1 MRRGGNRMLTKTIT
15 EFYRKKIM
23 IATQSGRFTSYLSY
37 LVFAF
42 GLLMLKAGNTY
53 GQQYYPVQVRSFIQS
68 PSVYV
73 EDYYNP
79 DNFRVQVTLTDLMMP
94 SLDVLLKVTIQSPSG
109 GQFVSGQGV
118 RLTLSG
124 GLTYTLTT
132 EDLKELLS
140 SRNLPGLP
148 SSLQEGTYVFNFS
161 VFDAAT
167 MFPVSNPQT
176 DFASAIVLLND
187 PPLLTSPANGEV
199 LDPELSGQN
208 YMFSWTPR
216 SFSLNPQEQVR
227 YRLVIARIPA
237 GRNPYDAFLTNAF
250 VINQPFEDIAFNSFF
265 YSPDFLPLQPGA
277 TYAWQITAYEE
288 RLIGNVPEKVSMRF
302 RNQGRSDVFTFT
314 VKEHCPALFLRSPE
328 LRQHPQSGTNSVLL
342 GWNYDPAHNLYEIR
356 YRPAGSNQTW
366 TVQQQSATELFLGSD
381 QLVRGKTYEYTV
393 ACLCNT
399 WQEPVFGGTFQ
410 LPGGECEAP
419 YPVLVS
425 SNDANGITLNW
436 EPVAAAGSYKVT
448 YTDLLSGQS
457 SQTDDLQATTVTLPP
472 LTAGGYTIRID
483 AVCGSTTAQ
492 GEELR
497 LDYDEKHIAGSCPL
511 PRPFTFL
518 ALRPEAGT
526 VHHEARLS
534 WPTLSI
540 HESWQLTYWHK
551 DSVDYPHTATA
562 GSPELLVSYIADN
575 EFYHYR
581 LQYTCKGG
589 KTVTTPN
596 GGFRVDAVDGLT
608 TVTPGTADC
617 FPPAVH
623 SAEARSESSARIDWQ
638 GVKGAEEYVV
648 AYQPAD
654 GSGQEKTF
662 ITSAANAR
670 LTGLTPGIVYQ
681 YEIRC
686 RCGGQYSIAS
696 VPGEFDLS
704 QLYSN
709 NKCDTIAQLAIN
721 QITETEIQLAWTWP
735 QSVRSGYDAHTSY
748 TIRYKENG
756 QDWNQAYTIDYHPDQ
771 DMLAQYEAQST
782 FKKTIDQ
789 LSPGTTYDI
798 EVRARCGTEAARTND
813 IISGTTKEPE
823 APDCSK
829 GGSCDRTSLTPV
841 EKLEAGDTIQIA
853 DYSVLLKTIEKDSRG
868 DNLWKGTGLAEAPL
882 IGFSEHV
889 RFDVDFDSLFVNDQI
904 CVVGGRI
911 DLNVNVQLL
920 DEATREK
927 IQDLMAKTGE
937 LIDKAREVSDAVGDG
952 IKTAQEYGDKAFEY
966 FHGGGDVGRVK
977 SGGLGD
983 IPVSGDVSGIVTHDG
998 YFTIDGTQYPVE
1010 RYPVLVKD
1018 QNGQVY
1024 TVDKGKSP
1032 VNIGHYDES
1041 LKGFQDSL
1049 ASSDYIVTFSPSKK
1063 ARYAFDVWQDAYL
1076 KSVAMVPHYLSLGGK
1091 YHSAKAILPAE
1102 VDPVTFDLS
1111 GGNKN
1116 KLVFVNRDGFVFKT
1130 DGNTLNLVGG
1140 PAKDAQE
1147 VLALYDDGTKKIL
1160 AGALLLASYP
1170 RVEKKVVIVPVL
1182 PGRKITRDAKA
1193 IEEQLNKAYNP
1204 VGVHYIV
1211 EFDLSFAEN
1220 RDWCENGNC
1229 DFATGGSG
1237 LLSNNYTGVEARVID
1252 AYIEAK
1258 GADSLDEATAYLFA
1272 INITKAGKEDE
1283 ALEGKMNFE
1292 KQFGF
1297 LYAFEGQSNVAIG
1310 RTLAHELGHGNY
1322 KLHHIFDG
1330 MYLGDAARTSD
1341 NLMSYSTRTDALALN
1356 KLQWDVIHDP
1366 GVTWGVFKKD
1376 RDQEHTGV
1384 FSFNFLD
1391 PSGRV
1396 FSSKTADYPD
1406 GKDIQIAMAIEYGP
1420 VLAFSY
1426 NDGKGILY
1434 EAQFENDKFLG
1445 YKSSDGIWFK
1455 QQFVG
1460 DDDPFVSVIV
1470 KSQDNLGQLVYKW
1483 KRLEGKSFDDPL
1495 SESLKII
1502 CDHCSSEE
1510 GNSSPQIGAYSK
1522 TSGFYKL
1529 QSQVF
1534 LWDYSQIASGN
1545 YINYKETGFVSSDLS
1560 KVKYESFEFGGQNVK
1575 LIKCEADKYDFSE
1588 FKYPSLS
1595 TRQISVPSSIKDQV
1609 KQCSTTIKSN
1619 SNISIVTKE
1628 SYVIDYNVETQ
1639 TFASRTL
1646 TPFDKIPTLTQ
1657 VAGKNTN
1664 SFLVIQKEDNT
1675 YEFRVSNKAKEQL
1688 AVKYLNS
1695 KEPSAITKIG
1705 NFLTA
1710 YGEGLIFAGNEYH
1723 KAWNEIAELIG
1734 QATEEYVKVNLTDY
1748 KCPTITQYGEEHY
1761 TKYTLF
1767 LLLAKSGQNQ
1777 SNKDDVSCAQ
1787 GMGMWNGIASVPSDL
1802 VSGVAGISSV
1812 FSSDQWNKGSE
1823 WVTKYYNQPEKIDQ
1837 IIDWTSKT
1845 YKGVKAKI
1853 ADADDCEMAFYG
1865 GQLASIIVSAV
1876 LVPEGLPEKLTGM
1889 ALKASGKLIGLTIKT
1904 VGNSIEYINK
1914 FGRKVL
1920 EIYPEGF
1927 KIKWKNQILD
1937 IKDEKLLEEV
1947 TNALDNDKIS
1957 LNDAGELIIGDDA
1970 LARKL
1975 DGFLGNGGKLALLGK
1990 LKDYQNLNK
1999 WVNLF
2004 DEASDLEKLS
2014 NIDDAFSG
2022 LTQAQ
2027 LTSLNLAI
2035 KKGTT
2040 GDIRTGFGELLV
2052 KLSEGNTE
2060 VLSRI
2065 SGGGWTSSL
2074 GKFAMDLENVTF
2086 RDAIL
2091 GRIELVDAWQV
2102 VNIDETIRKS
2112 ISDLEKISNYLK
2124 INPNS
2129 LDELK
2134 DGFYK
2139 ATDKRKWV
2147 DDLDKVVN
2155 LVAFLKSSVL
2165 AKISKNS
2172 KYSLKLTD
2180 GELSQLASLG
2190 RELKL
2195 TEDEIEAFILAHCR
2209 RSEKAILNDMK
2220 EVMESI
2226 AKKNLNNDIG
2236 WKPGYS
2242 MLRAYKEAQNAMVNG
2257 SILDPSVY
2265 LTSAYINNHLKKFYG
2280 EATYF
2285 VNKYSH
2291 ENYVLPL
2298 PKLGIA
2304 DDNSLYITTASLS
2317 DDVVVI
2323 AGKDLSVYEKQLG
2336 YSSGYFTN
2344 GKEVWRINIKNPE
2357 NFNLRIPT
2365 GSEIGA
2371 NHWWHPGGFTSGGVI
2386 EAVTDLIPKEI
2397 NGEKIVEIIPIH

>member
-1 MRRGGNRMLTKTIT
+1 MRRGGNRMLTRTIT
-15 EFYRKKIM
+15 EFYRKKTM
-23 IATQSGRFTSYLSY
+23 VATQSGRFASYLSY

-109 GQFVSGQGV
+109 GQFVSGQGI
-118 RLTLSG
+118 RLTLTG
-124 GLTYTLTT
+124 GLTYTLIA

-140 SRNLPGLP
+140 SRNLSGLP

-216 SFSLNPQEQVR
+216 SFSLNPQEQVK

-288 RLIGNVPEKVSMRF
+288 RLISNVPEKVSMRF

-328 LRQHPQSGTNSVLL
+328 LRQHPQTGANSILL

-366 TVQQQSATELFLGSD
+366 TVQQQSGTELFLGAD

-399 WQEPVFGGTFQ
+399 WQEPVAGGTFQ

-419 YPVLVS
+419 YPILVS
-425 SNDANGITLNW
+425 SNDANGITLSW

-457 SQTDDLQATTVTLPP
+457 SQADDLQEPAITLPP

-483 AVCGSTTAQ
+483 AVCGSTAAQ

-497 LDYDEKHIAGSCPL
+497 LDYDEKHIAGGCPL

-518 ALRPEAGT
+518 AHRPEAGT

-534 WPTLSI
+534 WPSLSI

-654 GSGQEKTF
+654 GSGQEKIF

-670 LTGLTPGIVYQ
+670 LTGLTLGIVYQ

-721 QITETEIQLAWTWP
+721 QVTETEIQLAWTWP
-735 QSVRSGYDAHTSY
+735 QPLRPGYDAHTSY

-756 QDWNQAYTIDYHPDQ
+756 QDWPQAYTIDYHPDQ

-823 APDCSK
+823 APDCSR

-841 EKLEAGDTIQIA
+841 EKLEAGDTIQVA
-853 DYSVLLKTIEKDSRG
+853 DYSVLLKTIEKDNRG
-868 DNLWKGTGLAEAPL
+868 DNLWKGTGLAEAPM
-882 IGFSEHV
+882 IGFSEYI

-904 CVVGGRI
+904 CVVGGRM
-911 DLNVNVQLL
+911 DLNINVQLL
-920 DEATREK
+920 DEATKEK
-927 IQDLMAKTGE
+927 IEGLMAKTGA
-937 LIDKAREVSDAVGDG
+937 LIDQAKKGSKAVADG
-952 IKTAQEYGDKAFEY
+952 VNTAQEYGNKAFEY
-966 FHGGGDVGRVK
+966 FHGGGDAGRVK

-983 IPVSGDVSGIVTHDG
+983 ISVSGDVSGMVTYDG
-998 YFTIDGTQYPVE
+998 YFTIDDTQYPVG

-1024 TVDKGKSP
+1024 AVDKGKSP
-1032 VNIGHYDES
+1032 VNIGHYDER

-1049 ASSDYIVTFSPSKK
+1049 ASSDYIVTFSPNKK

-1102 VDPVTFDLS
+1102 VDPVSFELS

-1147 VLALYDDGTKKIL
+1147 VLALYNDGTKKVL
-1160 AGALLLASYP
+1160 AGALLLPSYP
-1170 RVEKKVVIVPVL
+1170 HVEKKVVIVPVL
-1182 PGRKITRDAKA
+1182 PGRKVTRDAKA

-1204 VGVHYIV
+1204 VGIYYTVA
-1211 EFDLSFAEN
+1211 FDLSFAEN

-1229 DFATGGSG
+1229 DFASGGSG

-1252 AYIEAK
+1252 AYLEAK

-1272 INITKAGKEDE
+1272 INITKAGREDE

-1297 LYAFEGQSNVAIG
+1297 LYAFEGQSNAAIG

-1330 MYLGDAARTSD
+1330 MYLGDAARNSD

-1366 GVTWGVFKKD
+1366 GVTWGVFKRD
-1376 RDQEHTGV
+1376 RDQEAKPKVALSNEGIGE
-1384 FSFNFLD
+1384 FLEQIHD
-1391 PSGRV
+1391 MRV
-1396 FSSKTADYPD
+1396 AGLNMDF
-1406 GKDIQIAMAIEYGP
+1406 
-1420 VLAFSY
+1420 
-1426 NDGKGILY
+1426 
-1434 EAQFENDKFLG
+1434 
-1445 YKSSDGIWFK
+1445 
-1455 QQFVG
+1455 
-1460 DDDPFVSVIV
+1460 
-1470 KSQDNLGQLVYKW
+1470 
-1483 KRLEGKSFDDPL
+1483 
-1495 SESLKII
+1495 
-1502 CDHCSSEE
+1502 
-1510 GNSSPQIGAYSK
+1510 
-1522 TSGFYKL
+1522 
-1529 QSQVF
+1529 
-1534 LWDYSQIASGN
+1534 IASKVGEV
-1545 YINYKETGFVSSDLS
+1545 KE
-1560 KVKYESFEFGGQNVK
+1560 Y
-1575 LIKCEADKYDFSE
+1575 
-1588 FKYPSLS
+1588 
-1595 TRQISVPSSIKDQV
+1595 
-1609 KQCSTTIKSN
+1609 
-1619 SNISIVTKE
+1619 
-1628 SYVIDYNVETQ
+1628 
-1639 TFASRTL
+1639 
-1646 TPFDKIPTLTQ
+1646 
-1657 VAGKNTN
+1657 KNTN
-1664 SFLVIQKEDNT
+1664 VTLKDGNT
-1675 YEFRVSNKAKEQL
+1675 YSIKLR
-1688 AVKYLNS
+1688 
-1695 KEPSAITKIG
+1695 
-1705 NFLTA
+1705 
-1710 YGEGLIFAGNEYH
+1710 
-1723 KAWNEIAELIG
+1723 
-1734 QATEEYVKVNLTDY
+1734 TES
-1748 KCPTITQYGEEHY
+1748 
-1761 TKYTLF
+1761 F
-1767 LLLAKSGQNQ
+1767 AKSYSYNPAIYEDYYYDGFALFNDYGVCFKNQ
-1777 SNKDDVSCAQ
+1777 SGKIFITI
-1787 GMGMWNGIASVPSDL
+1787 IA
-1802 VSGVAGISSV
+1802 
-1812 FSSDQWNKGSE
+1812 GSE
-1823 WVTKYYNQPEKIDQ
+1823 SERNQ
-1837 IIDWTSKT
+1837 
-1845 YKGVKAKI
+1845 
-1853 ADADDCEMAFYG
+1853 
-1865 GQLASIIVSAV
+1865 
-1876 LVPEGLPEKLTGM
+1876 
-1889 ALKASGKLIGLTIKT
+1889 
-1904 VGNSIEYINK
+1904 
-1914 FGRKVL
+1914 
-1920 EIYPEGF
+1920 
-1927 KIKWKNQILD
+1927 
-1937 IKDEKLLEEV
+1937 
-1947 TNALDNDKIS
+1947 
-1957 LNDAGELIIGDDA
+1957 
-1970 LARKL
+1970 
-1975 DGFLGNGGKLALLGK
+1975 
-1990 LKDYQNLNK
+1990 LKDYLFGTFSHMDILTQIHNASANNRAVNITYPTNGRKIEILKNQTINGVVFDTLFCSFEKLNK
-1999 WVNLF
+1999 GESARIEPNDPAYHKPYYGFNIEVTGSIVYSIRYYRRNLTNEVY
-2004 DEASDLEKLS
+2004 EANLKKLEEWLFGK
-2014 NIDDAFSG
+2014 NEM
-2022 LTQAQ
+2022 LTMKIYS
-2027 LTSLNLAI
+2027 T
-2035 KKGTT
+2035 
-2040 GDIRTGFGELLV
+2040 
-2052 KLSEGNTE
+2052 
-2060 VLSRI
+2060 
-2065 SGGGWTSSL
+2065 
-2074 GKFAMDLENVTF
+2074 
-2086 RDAIL
+2086 
-2091 GRIELVDAWQV
+2091 GRIIQ
-2102 VNIDETIRKS
+2102 
-2112 ISDLEKISNYLK
+2112 
-2124 INPNS
+2124 
-2129 LDELK
+2129 
-2134 DGFYK
+2134 
-2139 ATDKRKWV
+2139 
-2147 DDLDKVVN
+2147 
-2155 LVAFLKSSVL
+2155 
-2165 AKISKNS
+2165 
-2172 KYSLKLTD
+2172 
-2180 GELSQLASLG
+2180 
-2190 RELKL
+2190 
-2195 TEDEIEAFILAHCR
+2195 
-2209 RSEKAILNDMK
+2209 
-2220 EVMESI
+2220 
-2226 AKKNLNNDIG
+2226 
-2236 WKPGYS
+2236 
-2242 MLRAYKEAQNAMVNG
+2242 
-2257 SILDPSVY
+2257 
-2265 LTSAYINNHLKKFYG
+2265 
-2280 EATYF
+2280 
-2285 VNKYSH
+2285 
-2291 ENYVLPL
+2291 YV
-2298 PKLGIA
+2298 
-2304 DDNSLYITTASLS
+2304 
-2317 DDVVVI
+2317 
-2323 AGKDLSVYEKQLG
+2323 
-2336 YSSGYFTN
+2336 
-2344 GKEVWRINIKNPE
+2344 
-2357 NFNLRIPT
+2357 
-2365 GSEIGA
+2365 
-2371 NHWWHPGGFTSGGVI
+2371 
-2386 EAVTDLIPKEI
+2386 PKEI
-2397 NGEKIVEIIPIH
+2397 QDVFNVQFNDPTYAGNQFEVRYEYHENGDSIELGTYTYFLTTNQYINDARYGSTTLVDLIDVRQIDQEGFNLNYNSQSNRYYMNLKTLGSLLCAMRNSGNNDLTFNGFSNIEGLSVGGSSSHKNGFNGDLRYLRVDQTGNQCVLSGNSWQEMDEDRQNLFNDLLHNFRWHSMLSQYFNKNKLLNHTTHDTKQNHYDHLHIQGYSQDLFEVIYE